1 MDAQGQEIKERG
13 SLMKKDLIIWMP
25 TAKGA
30 DTMKFENVT
39 EFRGF
44 ETIIQFEYD
53 GVSTSK
59 HRRAAF
65 ERSKILGYALENEAG
80 DDGN

>member
-1 MDAQGQEIKERG
+1 
-13 SLMKKDLIIWMP
+13 
-25 TAKGA
+25 
-30 DTMKFENVT
+30 MKFENVT

-65 ERSKILGYALENEAG
+65 ERSKILGYALEKEAG

>member
-1 MDAQGQEIKERG
+1 
-13 SLMKKDLIIWMP
+13 MKKDLIIWMP
-25 TAKGA
+25 TAKGT

-44 ETIIQFEYD
+44 ETIINFEYD
-53 GVSTSK
+53 GVSTGK

-65 ERSKILGYALENEAG
+65 ERSKILGYALEMEVEDEPA
-80 DDGN
+80 